1 MSVELEKIP
10 SEVEDELSDTSPY
23 RILSFP
29 ADFTLKGLHDK
40 FVSDEI
46 VIPPFQRQYVWNVDR
61 ASKLIESFLLGLPVP
76 GVFLYR
82 EKKSQKLIVIDGQ
95 QRLKSIFGF
104 FDEKFPSTGK
114 RFYLKG
120 VRPTWDGKTYL
131 KLEEADQIRLRDS
144 VLRATIIEQVDPAD
158 HSSMFHIFERLNTGG
173 VSLRPQEIRNC
184 IHQGPFNDLLKTL
197 NQVDVWRDI
206 VGSEKAD
213 KRMRDIELIL
223 RFIALRYE
231 HPNYRKPMK
240 DFISDFMARN
250 KDASKPKL
258 DEFKQVFVL
267 AVENVRASLGRR
279 PFHIRAGLNAAVFD
293 SVMVAFGSIARKI
306 PSDIKTRY
314 KALLDNEAYQS
325 YVSTHTTDVDAVKGR
340 LGLASQMLFHK

>member
-1 MSVELEKIP
+1 MSIALERIP
-10 SEVEDELSDTSPY
+10 SEVEDEFSDTSPY

-40 FVSDEI
+40 FLADEI
-46 VIPPFQRQYVWNVDR
+46 VIPPFQRQYVWNVER

-95 QRLKSIFGF
+95 QRLVSVFGF
-104 FDEKFPSTGK
+104 FDGKFPTTGK

-120 VRPTWDGKTYL
+120 VRPTWDGKTYA
-131 KLEEADQIRLRDS
+131 KLADADQIRLRDS

-184 IHQGPFNDLLKTL
+184 IHQGSFNDLLKTL
-197 NQVDVWRDI
+197 NGLDVWRDI

-223 RFIALRYE
+223 RFLALLYE
-231 HPNYRKPMK
+231 HQNYRKPMK

-250 KDASKPKL
+250 KEASKSKL
-258 DEFKQVFVL
+258 EEFKEVFISTVDK
-267 AVENVRASLGRR
+267 VRESLGRR
-279 PFHIRAGLNAAVFD
+279 PFHIKAGLNAAVFD
-293 SVMVAFGSIARKI
+293 SVMVAFGTGKSKN
-306 PSDIKTRY
+306 PSDIKSRY
-314 KALLDNEAYQS
+314 KALLENEAYES
-325 YVSTHTTDVDAVKGR
+325 YISTATTDVDTVKAR
-340 LGLASQMLFHK
+340 IALASQKLFHR